1 MEEQNQ
7 LAMNR
12 QQSGSRAGERERSRP
27 ADWSGFFAPN
37 APVASEEF
45 MDGVE
50 DLPVQERAIFPVPQ
64 KMPTRGK
71 KGRRRAKS
79 E

>member
-1 MEEQNQ
+1 MEEQNK

-12 QQSGSRAGERERSRP
+12 QRSGSSAGESERSRP
-27 ADWSGFFAPN
+27 KDWSALFAPD
-37 APVASEEF
+37 APVASDEF
-45 MDGVE
+45 MVGIE
-50 DLPVQERAIFPVPQ
+50 DLPVQERAFFADPQ

-71 KGRRRAKS
+71 KRRRRAKS

>member
-1 MEEQNQ
+1 MEKQNQ

-12 QQSGSRAGERERSRP
+12 QRSGSSAGERERSRP
-27 ADWSGFFAPN
+27 KDWSALFAPD

-45 MDGVE
+45 MVGVE
-50 DLPVQERAIFPVPQ
+50 DLPVQERAIFADPQ
-64 KMPTRGK
+64 KTPTRAK

-79 E
+79 K

>member
-1 MEEQNQ
+1 MGEQNQ

-12 QQSGSRAGERERSRP
+12 QQSGSRAGEREDSRP
-27 ADWSGFFAPN
+27 KDWSAFFAPD

-45 MDGVE
+45 MVGVE
-50 DLPVQERAIFPVPQ
+50 DLPVQERAFFAAPQ
-64 KMPTRGK
+64 KLPTRGK
-71 KGRRRAKS
+71 SRRRRLKS